1 MAAKPCPSCKKN
13 NCGNHAACARRKAAE
28 CPWCRRSP
36 CPDKKHC
43 EAMHYLWDVV
53 AHVERVVHY
62 VIKSNGLIPY
72 DQLDSETLSA
82 LR

>member
-1 MAAKPCPSCKKN
+1 
-13 NCGNHAACARRKAAE
+13 
-28 CPWCRRSP
+28 
-36 CPDKKHC
+36 
-43 EAMHYLWDVV
+43 MHYLWDVV

-82 LR
+82 LRWEVFHTMDEMIRQEEFKRQKEALGRLMFGIRR